1 MILKFIDKIKEY
13 INELQL
19 THFYSQMK
27 GALENYKRSNSNLWT
42 DTLCYFTILSFIP
55 VLAIAFSIGRWFG
68 IDNYYL
74 KQLTE
79 SSPLNEETLNLILET
94 TQNLLQNTRSGI
106 IAGVGFLSLGWVI
119 VSMFS
124 VIEKALNSIWGIR
137 KTRGVFRKVTDYF
150 IVFLILPM
158 SVIGANILTNLKV
171 NIFYS
176 EHIIQLMAPY
186 LALWI
191 FFIFFY
197 TVLPNT
203 KVNLIPTIWSS
214 FIISFLLNQ
223 SNMLLVKLQIII
235 ATYNKIYGSFSVLL
249 LSLIW
254 LKIVWFLILIG
265 AHFSYVL
272 QNRDILGKIGIIK
285 KINFIS
291 RYRVAEKVLLLLV
304 ENYLKN
310 NKPVSIM
317 EISEKLKLPTELT
330 RGIIDM
336 LKKMDYISTIESE
349 TTDDKNYKLTMSIET
364 ITLKK
369 LYEDMENFGEDYL
382 IEEVKFDKNLKIVE
396 YFKNFDLQ
404 NF

>member
-396 YFKNFDLQ
+396 YFKNFD
-404 NF
+404 

>member
-1 MILKFIDKIKEY
+1 MILKFINKIKDY
-13 INELQL
+13 ISELQL

-27 GALENYKRSNSNLWT
+27 GALENYKRSNSNLWAN
-42 DTLCYFTILSFIP
+42 TLCYFTTLSFIP

-79 SSPLNEETLNLILET
+79 SSPLNEETVNLILET

-119 VSMFS
+119 ISMFS

-150 IVFLILPM
+150 IVFLMLPV
-158 SVIGANILTNLKV
+158 SVIGANILTNLKTD
-171 NIFYS
+171 IFYS
-176 EHIIQLMAPY
+176 KHIIQLIAPY

-191 FFIFFY
+191 FFVFFY

-203 KVNLIPTIWSS
+203 KVNLVPTLWSS

-223 SNMLLVKLQIII
+223 SNMLLVRLQIII
-235 ATYNKIYGSFSVLL
+235 TTYNKIYGSFSVLL

-265 AHFSYVL
+265 AHFSYIL

-291 RYRVAEKVLLLLV
+291 KYRVTQKVLLTLM

-310 NKPVSIM
+310 NKPISAI
-317 EISEKLKLPTELT
+317 EISENLKIPTELT
-330 RGIIDM
+330 RGILDM
-336 LKKMDYISTIESE
+336 LKKMGYISTIECE
-349 TTDDKNYKLTMSIET
+349 TTDEKNYKLTMSVEI
-364 ITLKK
+364 ITFKK
-369 LYEDMENFGEDYL
+369 LYEDMENFGENYVID
-382 IEEVKFDKNLKIVE
+382 EVKFNENSKIIE
-396 YFKNFDLQ
+396 YFKNI
-404 NF
+404 

>member
-369 LYEDMENFGEDYL
+369 LYKDMENFGEDYL

-396 YFKNFDLQ
+396 YFKNFD
-404 NF
+404 

>member
-1 MILKFIDKIKEY
+1 MILKFINKIRNY

-19 THFYSQMK
+19 THFYNQMK
-27 GALENYKRSNSNLWT
+27 GALENYKRSNSNLWAN
-42 DTLCYFTILSFIP
+42 TLCYFTTLSFIP
-55 VLAIAFSIGRWFG
+55 ILAIAFSIGRWFG

-74 KQLTE
+74 KELTE
-79 SSPLNEETLNLILET
+79 SSPLNEETVSLILET

-119 VSMFS
+119 VLMFS

-137 KTRGVFRKVTDYF
+137 RTRGVFRKVSDYF
-150 IVFLILPM
+150 IVFLMLPV
-158 SVIGANILTNLKV
+158 SIIGANILTSLKID
-171 NIFYS
+171 IFYS
-176 EHIIQLMAPY
+176 DYIIQLIAPY

-203 KVNLIPTIWSS
+203 KVNLVPTIWSS
-214 FIISFLLNQ
+214 FIVSFLLNQ

-235 ATYNKIYGSFSVLL
+235 TTYNKIYGSFSVLL

-254 LKIVWFLILIG
+254 LKIVWFLILLG
-265 AHFSYVL
+265 AHFSYIL
-272 QNRDILGKIGIIK
+272 QNRDNLGKIGIIK

-291 RYRVAEKVLLLLV
+291 KYRVTEQVLLLLM

-310 NKPVSIM
+310 DKAISAM
-317 EISEKLKLPTELT
+317 EISENLRIPMEFT
-330 RGIIDM
+330 RDILGM
-336 LKKMDYISTIESE
+336 LKTMGYILATECE
-349 TTDDKNYKLTMSIET
+349 TTDEKSYKLTMSIEV

-369 LYEDMENFGEDYL
+369 LYKDMENYGENYI
-382 IEEVKFDKNLKIVE
+382 IEEVKFNENLKLYE
-396 YFKNFDLQ
+396 YFKNI
-404 NF
+404 

>member
-1 MILKFIDKIKEY
+1 MILKFINKIKEY
-13 INELQL
+13 ISELQL

-27 GALENYKRSNSNLWT
+27 GALENYKRSNSNLWAN
-42 DTLCYFTILSFIP
+42 TLCYFTTLSFIP

-79 SSPLNEETLNLILET
+79 SSPLNEETVNLILET

-106 IAGVGFLSLGWVI
+106 IAGVGFISLGWVI
-119 VSMFS
+119 ISMFS

-150 IVFLILPM
+150 IVFLMLPV
-158 SVIGANILTNLKV
+158 SVIGANILTNLKTD
-171 NIFYS
+171 IFYS
-176 EHIIQLMAPY
+176 KHIIQLIAPY

-203 KVNLIPTIWSS
+203 KVNLVPTIWSS

-223 SNMLLVKLQIII
+223 SNMLLVRLQIII
-235 ATYNKIYGSFSVLL
+235 TTYNKIYGSFSVLL

-254 LKIVWFLILIG
+254 LKIVWFLILMG
-265 AHFSYVL
+265 AHFSYIL
-272 QNRDILGKIGIIK
+272 QNRDSLGKIGIIK

-291 RYRVAEKVLLLLV
+291 RYRVTQRVLLLLV

-310 NKPVSIM
+310 NKPISAI
-317 EISEKLKLPTELT
+317 EISENLKIPMELT
-330 RGIIDM
+330 RGILDM
-336 LKKMDYISTIESE
+336 LKKMGYISTIECE
-349 TTDDKNYKLTMSIET
+349 TIDEKNYKLTMSIEI
-364 ITLKK
+364 ITFKK
-369 LYEDMENFGEDYL
+369 LYEDMENFGENYV
-382 IEEVKFDKNLKIVE
+382 IEEVKINENSKIIE
-396 YFKNFDLQ
+396 YFKNI
-404 NF
+404 

>member
-1 MILKFIDKIKEY
+1 MMLKFINKIKAY
-13 INELQL
+13 TNELQL

-27 GALENYKRSNSNLWT
+27 GALENYKRSNSNLWAN
-42 DTLCYFTILSFIP
+42 TLCYFTILSFIP

-79 SSPLNEETLNLILET
+79 SSPLNEETINLILET

-106 IAGVGFLSLGWVI
+106 LAGIGFLSLGWVI

-137 KTRGVFRKVTDYF
+137 KTRGVFRKVADYF
-150 IVFLILPM
+150 IVFLMLPV
-158 SVIGANILTNLKV
+158 SIIGANVLTNLK
-171 NIFYS
+171 IDILYS
-176 EHIIQLMAPY
+176 KHVIQLIAPY

-203 KVNLIPTIWSS
+203 KVNLVPTIWSS

-223 SNMLLVKLQIII
+223 SNMLLVRLQIII

-254 LKIVWFLILIG
+254 LKIVWFLILLG
-265 AHFSYVL
+265 AHFSYIL
-272 QNRDILGKIGIIK
+272 QNRGSLGQIGIIK
-285 KINFIS
+285 RINFIS
-291 RYRVAEKVLLLLV
+291 RYRVTQKVLLLLV
-304 ENYLKN
+304 ENYLENDKSISAVE
-310 NKPVSIM
+310 VSENLKIPM
-317 EISEKLKLPTELT
+317 EFT
-330 RGIIDM
+330 RNILDM
-336 LKKMDYISTIESE
+336 LKKMGYISIIESE
-349 TTDDKNYKLTMSIET
+349 AADEKGYKLTMSVET
-364 ITLKK
+364 ITFKK
-369 LYEDMENFGEDYL
+369 LYEDMENFGENYKID
-382 IEEVKFDKNLKIVE
+382 EVKFNENSKVID
-396 YFKNFDLQ
+396 YFKNI
-404 NF
+404 

>member
-1 MILKFIDKIKEY
+1 MIINFINKIRKY

-19 THFYSQMK
+19 THFYTQMK
-27 GALENYKRSNSNLWT
+27 GAFENYKRSNSNLWAN
-42 DTLCYFTILSFIP
+42 TLCYFTTLSFIP

-79 SSPLNEETLNLILET
+79 SSPLNEETVNLILET

-150 IVFLILPM
+150 IVFLMLPV
-158 SVIGANILTNLKV
+158 SVIGANILTNLKID
-171 NIFYS
+171 IFYS
-176 EHIIQLMAPY
+176 KHIIELIAPY

-197 TVLPNT
+197 MVLPNT
-203 KVNLIPTIWSS
+203 KVSLVPTIWSS
-214 FIISFLLNQ
+214 FIVSFLLNQ
-223 SNMLLVKLQIII
+223 SNMLLVRLQIII
-235 ATYNKIYGSFSVLL
+235 TTYNKIYGSFSVLL

-265 AHFSYVL
+265 AHFSYIL
-272 QNRDILGKIGIIK
+272 QNRDSLGKIGMIK

-291 RYRVAEKVLLLLV
+291 KYRVTQKIVV
-304 ENYLKN
+304 FFVKNYLDNEKATSVV
-310 NKPVSIM
+310 K
-317 EISEKLKLPTELT
+317 ISEDLKIPMEFT
-330 RGIIDM
+330 RDIIEM
-336 LKKMDYISTIESE
+336 LKKMGYISSIESE
-349 TTDDKNYKLTMSIET
+349 VNDEKKYKLTMNIEI
-364 ITLKK
+364 ITFRK
-369 LYEDMENFGEDYL
+369 LYEDMENFGENFTTDQINYDENKNITDY
-382 IEEVKFDKNLKIVE
+382 IKNI
-396 YFKNFDLQ
+396 
-404 NF
+404 

>member
-1 MILKFIDKIKEY
+1 MILKFINKIKDY
-13 INELQL
+13 ISELQL

-27 GALENYKRSNSNLWT
+27 GALENYKRSNSNLWAN
-42 DTLCYFTILSFIP
+42 TLCYFTTLSFIP

-79 SSPLNEETLNLILET
+79 SSPLNEETVNLILET

-119 VSMFS
+119 ISMFS

-150 IVFLILPM
+150 IVFFMLPV
-158 SVIGANILTNLKV
+158 SVIGANILTNLKTD
-171 NIFYS
+171 IFYS
-176 EHIIQLMAPY
+176 KHIIQLIAPY

-191 FFIFFY
+191 FFVFFY

-203 KVNLIPTIWSS
+203 KVNLVPTLWSS

-223 SNMLLVKLQIII
+223 SNMLLVRLQIII
-235 ATYNKIYGSFSVLL
+235 TTYNKIYGSFSVLL

-265 AHFSYVL
+265 AHFSYIL

-291 RYRVAEKVLLLLV
+291 KYRVTQKVLLTLM

-310 NKPVSIM
+310 NKPISAI
-317 EISEKLKLPTELT
+317 EISENLKIPTELT
-330 RGIIDM
+330 RGILDM
-336 LKKMDYISTIESE
+336 LKKMGYISTIECE
-349 TTDDKNYKLTMSIET
+349 TTDEKNYKLTMSVEI
-364 ITLKK
+364 ITFKK
-369 LYEDMENFGEDYL
+369 LYEDMENFGENYVID
-382 IEEVKFDKNLKIVE
+382 EVKFNENSKIIE
-396 YFKNFDLQ
+396 YFKNI
-404 NF
+404 

>member
-1 MILKFIDKIKEY
+1 MIINFINKIRKY

-19 THFYSQMK
+19 THFYTQMK
-27 GALENYKRSNSNLWT
+27 GAFENYKRSNSNLWAN
-42 DTLCYFTILSFIP
+42 TLCYFTTLSFIP

-79 SSPLNEETLNLILET
+79 SSPLNEETVNLILET

-150 IVFLILPM
+150 IVFLMLPV
-158 SVIGANILTNLKV
+158 SVIGANILTNLKID
-171 NIFYS
+171 IFYS
-176 EHIIQLMAPY
+176 KHIIELIAPY

-197 TVLPNT
+197 MVLPNT
-203 KVNLIPTIWSS
+203 KVSLVPTIWSS
-214 FIISFLLNQ
+214 FIVSFLLNQ
-223 SNMLLVKLQIII
+223 SNMLLVRLQIII
-235 ATYNKIYGSFSVLL
+235 TTYNKIYGSFSVLL

-265 AHFSYVL
+265 AHFSYIL
-272 QNRDILGKIGIIK
+272 QNRDSLGKIGMIK

-291 RYRVAEKVLLLLV
+291 KYRVTQKIVV
-304 ENYLKN
+304 FFVKNYLDNEKATSVV
-310 NKPVSIM
+310 K
-317 EISEKLKLPTELT
+317 ISEDLKIPMEFT
-330 RGIIDM
+330 RDIIEM
-336 LKKMDYISTIESE
+336 LKKMGYISLIESE
-349 TTDDKNYKLTMSIET
+349 VNDEKKYKLTMNIEI
-364 ITLKK
+364 ITFRK
-369 LYEDMENFGEDYL
+369 LYEDMENFGENFTTDQINYDENKKITDY
-382 IEEVKFDKNLKIVE
+382 IKNI
-396 YFKNFDLQ
+396 
-404 NF
+404 

>member
-1 MILKFIDKIKEY
+1 MIIKFINKIKDY
-13 INELQL
+13 ISELQL

-27 GALENYKRSNSNLWT
+27 GTLENYKRSNSNLWAN
-42 DTLCYFTILSFIP
+42 TLCYFTTLSFIP

-79 SSPLNEETLNLILET
+79 SSPLNEETVNLILET

-119 VSMFS
+119 ISMFS

-150 IVFLILPM
+150 IVFLMLPV
-158 SVIGANILTNLKV
+158 SVIGANILTNLKTD
-171 NIFYS
+171 IFYS
-176 EHIIQLMAPY
+176 KHIIQLIAPY

-191 FFIFFY
+191 FFVFFY

-203 KVNLIPTIWSS
+203 KVNLVPTLWSS

-223 SNMLLVKLQIII
+223 SNMLLVRLQIII
-235 ATYNKIYGSFSVLL
+235 TTYNKIYGSFSVLL

-265 AHFSYVL
+265 AHFSYIL
-272 QNRDILGKIGIIK
+272 QNRDSLGKIGIIK

-291 RYRVAEKVLLLLV
+291 KYRVTQKVLLTLM

-310 NKPVSIM
+310 NKPISAI
-317 EISEKLKLPTELT
+317 EISENLKIPTELT
-330 RGIIDM
+330 RGILDM
-336 LKKMDYISTIESE
+336 LKKMGYISTIECE
-349 TTDDKNYKLTMSIET
+349 TTDEKNYKLTMSVEI
-364 ITLKK
+364 ITFKK
-369 LYEDMENFGEDYL
+369 LYEDMENFGENYVID
-382 IEEVKFDKNLKIVE
+382 EVKFNENSKIIE
-396 YFKNFDLQ
+396 YFKNI
-404 NF
+404 

>member
-1 MILKFIDKIKEY
+1 MILKFINKIKDY
-13 INELQL
+13 ISELQL

-27 GALENYKRSNSNLWT
+27 GALENYKRSNSNLWAN
-42 DTLCYFTILSFIP
+42 TLCYFTTLSFIP

-79 SSPLNEETLNLILET
+79 SSPLNEETVNLILET

-119 VSMFS
+119 ISMFS

-150 IVFLILPM
+150 IVFLMLPV
-158 SVIGANILTNLKV
+158 SVIGANILTNLKTD
-171 NIFYS
+171 IFYS
-176 EHIIQLMAPY
+176 KHIIQLIAPY

-191 FFIFFY
+191 FFVFFY

-203 KVNLIPTIWSS
+203 KVNLVPTLWSS

-223 SNMLLVKLQIII
+223 SNMLLVRLQIII
-235 ATYNKIYGSFSVLL
+235 TTYNKIYGSFSVLL

-265 AHFSYVL
+265 AHFSYIL
-272 QNRDILGKIGIIK
+272 QNRDSLGKIGIIK

-291 RYRVAEKVLLLLV
+291 KYRVTQKVLLTLM

-310 NKPVSIM
+310 NKPISAK
-317 EISEKLKLPTELT
+317 EISESLKIPTELT
-330 RGIIDM
+330 RGILDM
-336 LKKMDYISTIESE
+336 LKKMGYISTVECE
-349 TTDDKNYKLTMSIET
+349 TTDEKKYKLTMSVEI
-364 ITLKK
+364 ITFKK
-369 LYEDMENFGEDYL
+369 LYEDMENFGENYVID
-382 IEEVKFDKNLKIVE
+382 EVKFNENLKIIE
-396 YFKNFDLQ
+396 HLKNI
-404 NF
+404 